1 MLLYSLKAFVYII
14 VILSVSFSLSVT
26 LLHLPLTFPIT
37 TVCAMIYDACENI
50 VVRDIDATQQ
60 RVASPE
66 P

>member
-1 MLLYSLKAFVYII
+1 MLLYSLKTFVYII
-14 VILSVSFSLSVT
+14 VILYLSFSLSVT

-50 VVRDIDATQQ
+50 VVRDIDATHK